1 MLKLEDLQKSNNIAE
16 LLDDEQLHDIGRG
29 VVKGYELDE
38 DSRAEWKSNVD
49 KAMEIAKQSMT
60 QKKSF
65 PWPGASN
72 IKFPLIA
79 QASIDYASRTLPEII
94 QSDKIVK
101 TSIVGR
107 RNVQPEAQGAV
118 DQKRARGQRVSDYM
132 SHQLLSSPDWED
144 GTDKLLQT
152 LPVLGTV
159 FKKTYYSEVEKR
171 CISELCVP
179 DKIVVNYGVQSLETA
194 RRITHILTLYQNDI
208 KERQLRGLYL
218 DDLDPSELKPAEVEH
233 EEDEDFPIELLEQ
246 HCYIDLDGDG
256 YKEPYIVTVHKES
269 GRVLRIVNRFKE
281 VKTEKDK
288 LLGIVADQYF
298 TDFHFIRSP
307 DGGFY
312 SLGFGSLLLPINTA
326 INTLINQ
333 LLDSGTLANTQ
344 GGFLGRGLRLKNG
357 EFKIKMG
364 EWKVLDS
371 ASGAKLGDNIYP
383 LPVKEP
389 SQTLFSLLSLLIQV
403 GKDLSSNVDVLQGKQ
418 PAQNVASN
426 TVAQLVEQ
434 GTKVFIAINKRVY
447 RSLKKEYMKIYDLNY
462 KYLSNVDYRN
472 MLDDPQASVK
482 NDFEPNSLDIMP
494 VADPT
499 MSSEQQRMIR
509 ANMAQQLRTIDIR
522 AADRM
527 LLESMQME
535 EEAIQQL
542 LPPTDP
548 NAPPP
553 PEAQKMLAE
562 VQKLQAE
569 IAKLSADATL
579 AAEKN
584 ALELQRIQK
593 ANEEADARIAESM
606 ARVWK
611 MQQDASVNQQK
622 MGITAEK
629 MVTQESRN
637 NVETQHKMDKETQE
651 LLLKAEELAKKNNES
666 KQE

>member
-1 MLKLEDLQKSNNIAE
+1 MLKFEDLQKSDNIAS
-16 LLDDEQLHDIGRG
+16 LLDEEALTQIGVT

-38 DSRAEWKSNVD
+38 SSREEWKSNVD
-49 KAMEIAKQSMT
+49 KAMEIAKQSIT
-60 QKKSF
+60 HKKSF

-94 QSDKIVK
+94 QNDKIVK
-101 TSIVGR
+101 TSIIGNR
-107 RNVQPEAQGAV
+107 GIAQPGAP
-118 DQKRARGQRVSDYM
+118 DPKRARSQRVSDYM
-132 SHQLLSSPDWED
+132 SYQLLHSPDWED

-159 FKKTYYSEVEKR
+159 FKKTYYNEVEKR

-194 RRITHILTLYQNDI
+194 RRITHILTMYQNDI
-208 KERQLRGLYL
+208 KERQLMGVYS
-218 DDLDPSELKPAEVEH
+218 DDIDPALLRPHEVEYDQ
-233 EEDEDFPIELLEQ
+233 DEDFPIELLEQ
-246 HCYIDLDGDG
+246 HCYLDLDGDG

-269 GRVLRIVNRFKE
+269 KQVLRIVNRFKE
-281 VKTEKDK
+281 IKKK
-288 LLGIVADQYF
+288 NKKIMSIVPMQYF

-312 SLGFGSLLLPINTA
+312 SMGFGTLLLPINTA

-333 LLDSGTLANTQ
+333 LIDSGTLSNKQ

-371 ASGAKLGDNIYP
+371 ASGAKLSDNIFP

-389 SQTLFSLLSLLIQV
+389 SQTLFNLLGLLIQV
-403 GKDLSSNVDVLQGKQ
+403 GNDLSSNVDVLQGKQ

-426 TVAQLVEQ
+426 TIAQLVEQ

-447 RSLKKEYMKIYDLNY
+447 RSLKKEYQKIYDLNY
-462 KYLSNVDYRN
+462 AYLSNADYQN
-472 MLDDPQASVK
+472 VLDDPAANVK
-482 NDFEPNSLDIMP
+482 GDFEPNSLDVLP
-494 VADPT
+494 VADPAI
-499 MSSEQQRMIR
+499 SSEQQRMAR
-509 ANMAQQLRTIDIR
+509 ASVAQQLRTVDPR
-522 AADRM
+522 AADQI
-527 LLESMQME
+527 LLESMQLDQE
-535 EEAIQQL
+535 DVDAL
-542 LPPTDP
+542 LPQPDP
-548 NAPPP
+548 DAPPP
-553 PEAQKMLAE
+553 PEAQKLMAE

-579 AAEKN
+579 AAERN
-584 ALELQRIQK
+584 ALELQKLQK
-593 ANEEADARIAESM
+593 ANEEADARISESM

-611 MQQDASVNQQK
+611 MQQDALVNQQK
-622 MGITAEK
+622 MGITSEK
-629 MVTQESRN
+629 MRYEEEIKAGTLA
-637 NVETQHKMDKETQE
+637 HKMDKETQE
-651 LLLKAEELAKKNNES
+651 LLLKAQELSEKKTTNES
-666 KQE
+666 K